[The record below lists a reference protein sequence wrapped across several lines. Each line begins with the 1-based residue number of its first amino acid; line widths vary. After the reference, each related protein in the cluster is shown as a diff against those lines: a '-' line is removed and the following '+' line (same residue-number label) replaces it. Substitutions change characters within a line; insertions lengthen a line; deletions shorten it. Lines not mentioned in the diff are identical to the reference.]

1 MVRFWW
7 ILDFSAVKKVSDYC
21 TLIYWFTANVST
33 VIMMTP
39 SGMHG
44 NQVNMPADN
53 TNDILASTVGK
64 TLIINEAAISN
75 ASAEND
81 CRHNVLDALYAD
93 MTSNHSGNRC
103 VVLVGSETG
112 IDALFANADKA
123 LSGLFGPKRLVR
135 FEPFTRSQLE
145 QIMQKKLQEQ
155 DLFVTPEAMQTAMDT
170 LETVRMRQTFDNA
183 RAVEGLLTSANR
195 NFEVRTSREGSPMFQ
210 SDRMLEPEDVAVN
223 PRETTVSVR
232 NALQDLVADGI
243 ISELER
249 YQKEIKISW
258 LMGRDPCERIP
269 CALVF
274 KGPCGKPILIP
285 LWHSSTNRPIQ

>member
-1 MVRFWW
+1 M
-7 ILDFSAVKKVSDYC
+7 KKVSGHC
-21 TLIYWFTANVST
+21 ALIYWFAANIFT

-44 NQVNMPADN
+44 DQVNMSADN
-53 TNDILASTVGK
+53 TNDILASTMGK
-64 TLIINEAAISN
+64 TLIINEAAISS
-75 ASAEND
+75 ASTEND
-81 CRHNVLDALYAD
+81 SRNNLLDALYAD
-93 MTSNHSGNRC
+93 MTSSHSGNRC
-103 VVLVGSETG
+103 VVLVGSEAG
-112 IDALFANADKA
+112 IDALFSNADKA
-123 LSGLFGPKRLVR
+123 LSGLFGPKHLVR

-170 LETVRMRQTFDNA
+170 LESVRMRQTFDNA

-195 NFEVRTSREGSPMFQ
+195 NFEVRTAREGSPMFQ

-223 PRETTVSVR
+223 PRETTVSIR

-274 KGPCGKPILIP
+274 KGPCGKHLLISFWGS
-285 LWHSSTNRPIQ
+285 LTNHSLQ